1 MKVTK
6 RERKKINGMN
16 AITRI
21 HAARGFSAPK
31 FTGNEAVTLADGK
44 VLLPF
49 SKIQNGTPSVN
60 PNNFN

>member
-31 FTGNEAVTLADGK
+31 FTGSETITLADGK
-44 VLLPF
+44 SILPF
-49 SKIQNGTPSVN
+49 SKIQNGTPHVN
-60 PNNFN
+60 WNNFN